1 MLTSFL
7 HSDPFADFSRYPML
21 LGVWVTMIWLAGA
34 HECRPSAISFHRLKP
49 ARSIRKKCRT
59 DRNTP
64 IRTAVPIS
72 CLLHQYN
79 IREGPD

>member
-7 HSDPFADFSRYPML
+7 HDHPCADFSRYPML

-34 HECRPSAISFHRLKP
+34 HERRPSAIFRYSRSTP
-49 ARSIRKKCRT
+49 RSIKRT
-59 DRNTP
+59 RNTGRDSLTP
-64 IRTAVPIS
+64 VPIS
-72 CLLHQYN
+72 TTNILHSFN